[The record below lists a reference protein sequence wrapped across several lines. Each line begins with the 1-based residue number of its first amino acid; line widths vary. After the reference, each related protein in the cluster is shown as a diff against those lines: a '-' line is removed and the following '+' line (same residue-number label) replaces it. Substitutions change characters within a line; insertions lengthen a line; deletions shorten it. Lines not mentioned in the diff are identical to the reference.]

1 MPGPIRK
8 PLAHPAH
15 AQMITSRAIE
25 LFEQMQRCRCT
36 CDPDDRD
43 HRFECPGCK
52 RREALDEAIGVE
64 CKTPIWQYPCIEN
77 PRAENPYPPS
87 HANYTWWETRDP
99 APRELWLALE
109 QAVREMRQKE
119 REARRE
125 AAEQPPTP

>member
-1 MPGPIRK
+1 MQDPNLAIPLYRK
-8 PLAHPAH
+8 PA
-15 AQMITSRAIE
+15 
-25 LFEQMQRCRCT
+25 
-36 CDPDDRD
+36 
-43 HRFECPGCK
+43 
-52 RREALDEAIGVE
+52 RRE
-64 CKTPIWQYPCIEN
+64 
-77 PRAENPYPPS
+77 PYPPS

>member
-43 HRFECPGCK
+43 HRFEGPGCK

-77 PRAENPYPPS
+77 PRAENP
-87 HANYTWWETRDP
+87 TRP
-99 APRELWLALE
+99 ATQTTRGGRRATPRRGSSGWRLSRLSG
-109 QAVREMRQKE
+109 
-119 REARRE
+119 
-125 AAEQPPTP
+125 